1 MAGLPF
7 WRKREIFLRTPGTC
21 VHASSRG
28 VVRGLGQLN
37 MSAAASTT
45 PFDCRHEIEQVNYG

>member
-1 MAGLPF
+1 MASLPF
-7 WRKREIFLRTPGTC
+7 WRKCEIFLRTPGTC

-37 MSAAASTT
+37 MAAARVDNAIRLSA
-45 PFDCRHEIEQVNYG
+45 EKLG